1 MQMVDIIKCFYQI
14 DILKINPEL
23 VRADGGCIFS
33 ITKRSVYWRG
43 RSCWS
48 VEFSNF
54 DIANSIF
61 GECSFTSVLTFLYVE
76 IA

>member
-43 RSCWS
+43 GAAA
-48 VEFSNF
+48 V
-54 DIANSIF
+54 
-61 GECSFTSVLTFLYVE
+61 GQ
-76 IA
+76 